1 MTAPRTIDWYFDFVS
16 PFSYLQLEMM
26 DRITP
31 LASVRRRPVLLGG
44 ILNERGQLGPA
55 EIPGKR
61 LFTYR
66 FVQWQAAHY
75 GIPLKFPPSHP
86 FNPIKALRLSIV
98 LENEESAVRTIFRH
112 LWRDGRSID
121 DPADWRALCERL
133 GQTDVESRIAAP
145 EVKAELKRNGDL
157 ALAAGLFGVPTFV
170 VDGEPIWGADAT
182 EMVIDLLEHPGMLTE
197 GEFARLATL
206 PVGASRARG

>member
-1 MTAPRTIDWYFDFVS
+1 MPAPKTIDWYFDFVS

-26 DRITP
+26 DRIAS

-66 FVQWQAAHY
+66 FAQWQAARY
-75 GIPLKFPPSHP
+75 GIPFKFPPSHP
-86 FNPIKALRLSIV
+86 FNPIKALRLCIV

-121 DPADWRALCERL
+121 DPADWRALCESL

-170 VDGEPIWGADAT
+170 IDGEPIWGADAT
-182 EMVIDLLEHPGMLTE
+182 EMVIDFLKHPGMLNE

-206 PVGASRARG
+206 PVGASRMRG